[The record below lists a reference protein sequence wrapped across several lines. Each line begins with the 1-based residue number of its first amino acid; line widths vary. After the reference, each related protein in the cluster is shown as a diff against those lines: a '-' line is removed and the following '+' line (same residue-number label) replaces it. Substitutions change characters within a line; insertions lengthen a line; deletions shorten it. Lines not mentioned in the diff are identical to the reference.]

1 LADEI
6 FKNYLRANSIY
17 MRYSSLKSY
26 IILLGLV
33 AGLSLSACKD
43 KEKETTDTT
52 INSNPDSS
60 NATTV
65 SPEISTDAALEQGLK
80 DATKDYP
87 GVTATVSNGEV
98 TLTGTIEKDKVPTL
112 LQSVNGLNPK
122 KVNNQLTYK

>member
-1 LADEI
+1 MR
-6 FKNYLRANSIY
+6 YTSLRA
-17 MRYSSLKSY
+17 Y

-33 AGLSLSACKD
+33 AGLHFSSCKN
-43 KEKETTDTT
+43 KEKENTDTT
-52 INSNPDSS
+52 INANPDSTS
-60 NATTV
+60 PSST
-65 SPEISTDAALEQGLK
+65 SPEISSDATLEQGLK

-98 TLTGTIEKDKVPTL
+98 TLTGTIEKDKVPAL